1 MTTAFWIAIL
11 LLVNAVFVA
20 AEFASVSVPAVR
32 IEQLADEGN
41 ALARLL
47 LPHISNPV
55 ALRRYVG
62 ACQVG
67 ITASSLF
74 LGASGQ
80 DSIAVQLAPMLEGAG
95 MAPVTAT
102 TVATVSTL
110 VSLTTMQVVLG
121 ELVPKSVAMRF
132 PEQVAMW
139 LAVVLTASQRLFALP
154 LAIIDGTARLF
165 LRMLRIELHAER
177 HVHSPEEI
185 ELLIIQGHEKGEF
198 EDEEHKRLV
207 RVLRFGER
215 QVREVMIPRTR
226 MKTVARTADA
236 DGVMNLA
243 ATSPYTR
250 IPVWDGTIDN
260 VVGLIH
266 CKDVAIALAQGRSLQ
281 MARLLRPIPMVPFAM
296 KCDDVL
302 QTLRRERA
310 QMAIVGDE
318 YGGTA
323 GLVTMENLFEEVL
336 GDVQDEFDREAPG
349 LKVNGPGE
357 WMARGDLSLAD
368 LEEELDHDCDE
379 EDVTTVGGLVMK
391 LLGRAPQTGDHAEG
405 AGLVFDV
412 AEARGRR
419 VHLVRVRKAGGELS

>member
-1 MTTAFWIAIL
+1 MLTLVSIFIL

-20 AEFASVSVPAVR
+20 AEFASVSVPVVR
-32 IEQLADEGN
+32 IEQLAEEGN
-41 ALARLL
+41 TLARLL
-47 LPHISNPV
+47 LPNIRDPIS
-55 ALRRYVG
+55 LRRYVG

-80 DSIAVQLAPMLEGAG
+80 DSIAAQVSPYLEQTGLSA
-95 MAPVTAT
+95 VTAA
-102 TVATVSTL
+102 TVATVATL
-110 VSLTTMQVVLG
+110 IVLTTLQVVLG
-121 ELVPKSVAMRF
+121 ELVPKSVAMRY
-132 PEQVAMW
+132 PERVATW
-139 LAVVLTASQRLFALP
+139 LSVVLTACQKAFSLP
-154 LAIIDGTARLF
+154 LNVIDATARVF
-165 LRMLRIELHAER
+165 LKMMRIELHGER

-185 ELLIIQGHEKGEF
+185 ELLIIKGHEKGEF

-226 MKTVARTADA
+226 MRAIDRTAAPDEIL
-236 DGVMNLA
+236 NLA

-250 IPVWDGTIDN
+250 IPVYHRNIDN
-260 VVGLIH
+260 VVGLFH
-266 CKDVAIALAQGRSLQ
+266 CKDVALALAQGRAIS
-281 MARLLRPIPMVPFAM
+281 MDRLLRPIPMVPFAM
-296 KCDDVL
+296 KCDEVL

-336 GDVQDEFDREAPG
+336 GDVQDEFDREAPSLQPDG
-349 LKVNGPGE
+349 DGAWL
-357 WMARGDLSLAD
+357 ARGDLSLAD
-368 LEEELDHDCDE
+368 LEEELDHACDE

-391 LLGRAPQTGDHAEG
+391 LLGRAPQTGDHARG

-412 AEARGRR
+412 VEARGRR
-419 VHLVRVRKAGGELS
+419 VHLVRLRKDARGDA

>member
-1 MTTAFWIAIL
+1 MVTFIEIAVL
-11 LLVNAVFVA
+11 LIVNAIFVA

-32 IEQLADEGN
+32 IEQLAEEGN

-47 LPHISNPV
+47 LPHIRDAVS
-55 ALRRYVG
+55 LRRYV
-62 ACQVG
+62 AVTQVG
-67 ITASSLF
+67 ITASSLI

-80 DSIAVQLAPMLEGAG
+80 DAIALRFAPLLETAG
-95 MAPVTAT
+95 LSPVTAA
-102 TVATVSTL
+102 TVATVTTL
-110 VSLTTMQVVLG
+110 VGLTTLQVVLG
-121 ELVPKSVAMRF
+121 ELVPKSVAMRY
-132 PEQVAMW
+132 PERVAMGLSVVM
-139 LAVVLTASQRLFALP
+139 LATQKLVAVP
-154 LAIIDGTARLF
+154 LGFMDMTARLF
-165 LRMLRIELHAER
+165 LRILKIDIHADR

-185 ELLIIQGHEKGEF
+185 ELLIIQGHQKGEF

-226 MKTVARTADA
+226 MKTIARTAGTEDIL
-236 DGVMNLA
+236 NLA

-250 IPVWDGTIDN
+250 IPVYEGSIDN

-266 CKDVAIALAQGRSLQ
+266 CKDMAIALAQGRVVS
-281 MARLLRPIPMVPFAM
+281 MDRLLRPIPMVPFAM

-349 LKVNGPGE
+349 LKQTAPDE
-357 WMARGDLSLAD
+357 WTARGDLTLGD
-368 LEEELDHDCDE
+368 LEEELDHDCE
-379 EDVTTVGGLVMK
+379 EVDVTTVGGLVMK
-391 LLGRAPQTGDHAEG
+391 LLGRAPQTGDHVAG
-405 AGLVFDV
+405 SGLVFDV
-412 AEARGRR
+412 LEARGRR
-419 VHLVRVRKAGGELS
+419 VHLVRIRREGGASS